1 MLDEI
6 RIDAMKRLATNK
18 DMVTSQWSP
27 SCMQIYQDNMEA
39 AFGCKVIFNGEVGYE
54 IGDGDDR
61 QTGMAPHWNPILSCN
76 LCTPPFEDTHL
87 TLVSQKYL
95 YNNLPMPGRKFMN
108 CDTYE
113 KIEPPPVCKMPGRP
127 KKKIIRGRNELTTR
141 TSGKL
146 SKIGKRMTC
155 SSCHQEG
162 HNSVK
167 CSYKK
172 SQPGF

>member
-1 MLDEI
+1 
-6 RIDAMKRLATNK
+6 
-18 DMVTSQWSP
+18 
-27 SCMQIYQDNMEA
+27 
-39 AFGCKVIFNGEVGYE
+39 
-54 IGDGDDR
+54 
-61 QTGMAPHWNPILSCN
+61 
-76 LCTPPFEDTHL
+76 
-87 TLVSQKYL
+87 
-95 YNNLPMPGRKFMN
+95 MPGRKFMN

-172 SQPGF
+172 SQEKVLPGNRSGKQSQTLGQTQQTELLMQQEQTQKIVKKLMKSIQCLALLPCNNDL